1 MLDKL
6 SIRGLLI
13 AGFGLV
19 VAILIINSL
28 LALRALHVG
37 GQGVAELTQSDYPAV
52 ARVNDVEQ
60 LLQESAAFLGFYLMS
75 EEDEHRDAW
84 LTAMDELDVAMDALV
99 NDPVVQA
106 SDELSASAERAR
118 ASVDGFAG
126 HRERLIEVAEDVA
139 ENMPAQGVANSR
151 ANPATMQMTQLT
163 STMID
168 EEMARARFQRSF
180 ERLGDFYNLRTN
192 LLQITSNLR
201 GFIAFRDDSFE
212 QNLRLYLGQTHDVLA
227 RLLEQYDEL
236 DFEQQIAVE
245 DFEGLLNELD
255 SAIQDIVRIH
265 GSEEALQDAFL
276 IRTEV
281 GPVIL
286 EARTELG
293 QLSERI
299 TERAERSAGELTA
312 TMRNTQMTQGVLA
325 LIGVILG
332 VAGAVF
338 IILVV
343 RRALAHSTEALEE
356 IADGDG
362 DLSRRLD
369 ENGLQETAQLG
380 RAFNRFTD
388 KIAQA
393 VGNARSGTETL
404 NRATENLNQEA
415 YQAREVVSRQRDE
428 TERVATAIN
437 ELQSSAEEIARNTDA
452 TSQAG
457 QEASGAVHNGAEVM
471 EKNIESMAS
480 LLGTVEQAAGTVA
493 KLGEDSKQIGT
504 ILEVIRGVAEQTNL
518 LALNAAIEAARAG
531 EHGRGFAVVADE
543 VRKLATRT
551 QESTD
556 EIESMIS
563 RLQTATSTA
572 VKAMEHG
579 QEEAETTMEHTAEVN
594 GALQQIRQSVSTIV
608 EMTDQIAVAARQQS
622 TVVEDINR
630 NIVQISDGADQS
642 ANTAD
647 RVSAASDELKQVERE
662 IQQALAQFRM

>member
-28 LALRALHVG
+28 LALRALNVG

-52 ARVNDVEQ
+52 ARVNEVEQ

-75 EEDEHRDAW
+75 EEEEHRDAW
-84 LTAMDELDVAMDALV
+84 LNAMDELDVAMDALV
-99 NDPVVQA
+99 NDPVVRG
-106 SDELSASAERAR
+106 SDELSASAEQVRANI
-118 ASVDGFAG
+118 DGFAA
-126 HRERLIEVAEDVA
+126 HRDRLIEVAEDVA
-139 ENMPAQGVANSR
+139 QNMPAQGVANSR

-180 ERLGDFYNLRTN
+180 ERLGDFYSLRTN

-245 DFEGLLNELD
+245 DFEGLLNDLD

-281 GPVIL
+281 GPVIF
-286 EARTELG
+286 EARNELQ

-299 TERAERSAGELTA
+299 TGRAEVSAAELTA
-312 TMRNTQMTQGVLA
+312 TMRNTQVTQGVLA

-369 ENGLQETAQLG
+369 ENGLLETAQLG

-393 VGNARSGTETL
+393 IGNARSGTETL

-428 TERVATAIN
+428 TERVASPP
-437 ELQSSAEEIARNTDA
+437 QSTNCKAAPRRSRA
-452 TSQAG
+452 TPTP
-457 QEASGAVHNGAEVM
+457 
-471 EKNIESMAS
+471 
-480 LLGTVEQAAGTVA
+480 LPRP
-493 KLGEDSKQIGT
+493 D
-504 ILEVIRGVAEQTNL
+504 RRR
-518 LALNAAIEAARAG
+518 AAR
-531 EHGRGFAVVADE
+531 
-543 VRKLATRT
+543 
-551 QESTD
+551 
-556 EIESMIS
+556 
-563 RLQTATSTA
+563 
-572 VKAMEHG
+572 
-579 QEEAETTMEHTAEVN
+579 
-594 GALQQIRQSVSTIV
+594 
-608 EMTDQIAVAARQQS
+608 
-622 TVVEDINR
+622 
-630 NIVQISDGADQS
+630 
-642 ANTAD
+642 
-647 RVSAASDELKQVERE
+647 
-662 IQQALAQFRM
+662 